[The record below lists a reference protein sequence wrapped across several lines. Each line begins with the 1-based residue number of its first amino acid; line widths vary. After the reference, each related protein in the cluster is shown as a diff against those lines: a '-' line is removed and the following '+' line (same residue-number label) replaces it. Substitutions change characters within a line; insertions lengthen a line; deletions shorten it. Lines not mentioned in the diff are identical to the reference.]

1 MKRPSTHEGTE
12 RHRQEIKQYKELQ
25 VNRTMDGTNLP
36 DGRPGSSP
44 AQLDLS
50 KFNPN
55 LTPKK
60 TSILGGDKLAKD
72 LGDKSQK
79 ALYDI
84 RTANMTK
91 KQKKKLDKSLAAD
104 KKFREDAKKNVGTG
118 KKTKY
123 DKPGTVVSRAAEKV
137 GETLNPWSIKNRA
150 KRQEKR
156 AAKKAD
162 PEGTAARK
170 KARSTKIADSIEYL
184 FMDGQRPDERQAGRD
199 AAAAKAAMKA
209 QKLKNKKKKQ
219 DKIVDNGNDNNDDIS
234 GSKNITTSETKKIYD
249 YKKDHKPTWEE
260 ASSKSG
266 GELNNWVSQRDKHK
280 KGSKEYNEIQNK
292 INEALNDPTRHSAE

>member
-1 MKRPSTHEGTE
+1 MGFKMKTPSTHEGTE

-25 VNRTMDGTNLP
+25 VNRTMDGTSLP

-44 AQLDLS
+44 AQFKPTISL
-50 KFNPN
+50 K
-55 LTPKK
+55 PKK
-60 TSILGGDKLAKD
+60 KD
-72 LGDKSQK
+72 LLGSDKMISDLQK
-79 ALYDI
+79 KTNDALFKI
-84 RTANMTK
+84 KTANMTK
-91 KQKKKLDKSLAAD
+91 KQKKKLNKSLAAD
-104 KKFREDAKKNVGTG
+104 KKFIEDAKKNIGTD

-156 AAKKAD
+156 AARKAD
-162 PEGTAARK
+162 PQGTAARK

-184 FMDGQRPDERQAGRD
+184 FMDGQRPDERQAARD

-219 DKIVDNGNDNNDDIS
+219 DKLVNDKTDDG
-234 GSKNITTSETKKIYD
+234 GSSTETKKIYD
-249 YKKDHKPTWEE
+249 YKKGQKVSWED
-260 ASSKSG
+260 ASAASG

-280 KGSKEYNEIQNK
+280 KGSKEYNQIQNK
-292 INEALNDPTRHSAE
+292 INEALNDPTRHPVE